1 MTALLRRKL
10 MSQFCIITWL
20 PKICSLPQFC
30 KCIYFLWKNLM
41 AWVKQKKMKTNEQQV
56 IPYRSEFNQHK
67 NKESI
72 CKVIYVTFQ
81 NLRVVTID
89 SAPKALKVIFIEIHN
104 HMFIICFVQI
114 KLPELSV
121 KPNMS
126 HHPSW
131 HIIVG

>member
-1 MTALLRRKL
+1 MIALLRRKL

-20 PKICSLPQFC
+20 LKICSLSQFC
-30 KCIYFLWKNLM
+30 KFIYFSWKNLM
-41 AWVKQKKMKTNEQQV
+41 AWVKQKKMKTNEQV
-56 IPYRSEFNQHK
+56 IPFRSEFNQHK
-67 NKESI
+67 SKESI
-72 CKVIYVTFQ
+72 CEVIYATFQ

-104 HMFIICFVQI
+104 YMFIVCFVQI

-126 HHPSW
+126 HRPSW